1 MSVGGK
7 LGIENLFSGR
17 LSPGEEVDFS
27 SSYGLLVVASPSA
40 GETAIYSIGAF
51 PKSLLHGS
59 EGVFGDW
66 TAPDGVRVI
75 LGRKETNGKVVLKNN
90 TKESMTIMITCY
102 GVIS

>member
-1 MSVGGK
+1 MGGK

-27 SSYGLLVVASPSA
+27 SSYGLLVVASPSE
-40 GETAIYSIGAF
+40 GKTAIYSIDAF

-90 TKESMTIMITCY
+90 TKESMTIMITRY